1 MFRIANFTASP
12 IVPVALTL
20 GVLAI
25 TACGDQAAREAAAP
39 ANPLVGVWSMTAI
52 TADDGTMIE
61 PSQPGLFIFT
71 EDHYSAVYSIS
82 ADPRPL
88 AATTFAPTS
97 DEMVAQYQTIIV
109 NTGTYDVSGS
119 TITYRPMVA
128 KSAGFV
134 GGHSTMDYAID
145 GNTLTLNTTSVVSAD
160 GMSPPTQISG
170 EIIRLRRIE

>member
-1 MFRIANFTASP
+1 MFHIAKITASP

-20 GVLAI
+20 GVVAI
-25 TACGDQAAREAAAP
+25 TACGDQAAQEEEAAA
-39 ANPLVGVWSMTAI
+39 NPLLGAWSMTAI

-61 PSQPGLFIFT
+61 PSQSGLFIFT
-71 EDHYSAVYSIS
+71 EDHYSAVYSLG
-82 ADPRPL
+82 ADPRL
-88 AATTFAPTS
+88 LSATAFAPTS

-128 KSAGFV
+128 KSPEFV

-145 GNTLTLNTTSVVSAD
+145 GNTLTLNTTSVVSDD
-160 GMSPPTQISG
+160 GMSPPTALS
-170 EIIRLRRIE
+170 ETIRLRRIE

>member
-1 MFRIANFTASP
+1 MFRIAKITASP

-20 GVLAI
+20 GVVAI
-25 TACGDQAAREAAAP
+25 TACGDQAAQEEEAAA
-39 ANPLVGVWSMTAI
+39 NPLLGAWSMTAI

-61 PSQPGLFIFT
+61 PSQSGLFIFT
-71 EDHYSAVYSIS
+71 EDHYSAVYSLG

-88 AATTFAPTS
+88 SATVFTPTS
-97 DEMVAQYQTIIV
+97 DEMIAQYQTIIV

-128 KSAGFV
+128 KSPEFV

-160 GMSPPTQISG
+160 GMSPPTALS
-170 EIIRLRRIE
+170 ETIRLRRIE

>member
-1 MFRIANFTASP
+1 MFRIAKITASP

-20 GVLAI
+20 GVVAI
-25 TACGDQAAREAAAP
+25 TACGDQAAQEEAAA
-39 ANPLVGVWSMTAI
+39 NPLLGAWSMTAI
-52 TADDGTMIE
+52 TAYGTMIE
-61 PSQPGLFIFT
+61 PSQSGLFIFT
-71 EDHYSAVYSIS
+71 EDHYSAVYSLG

-88 AATTFAPTS
+88 SATAFAPTS
-97 DEMVAQYQTIIV
+97 DEMVAQYQTIIG

-128 KSAGFV
+128 KSPEFV

-160 GMSPPTQISG
+160 GMSPPTALS
-170 EIIRLRRIE
+170 ETIRLRRIE

>member
-1 MFRIANFTASP
+1 MFRIAKFTASP

-25 TACGDQAAREAAAP
+25 TACGDQAAQDAS
-39 ANPLVGVWSMTAI
+39 ANPLLGVWSMTAI

-61 PSQPGLFIFT
+61 PSQSGLFIFT
-71 EDHYSAVYSIS
+71 EDHYSAVYSLG

-88 AATTFAPTS
+88 AATAFAPTS
-97 DEMVAQYQTIIV
+97 DEMIAQYQTIIV

-128 KSAGFV
+128 KSPEFV
-134 GGHSTMDYAID
+134 GGHATADYAID

-160 GMSPPTQISG
+160 GMSPT
-170 EIIRLRRIE
+170 EVAAMTIRLRRIE

>member
-1 MFRIANFTASP
+1 MFRIAKITASP

-20 GVLAI
+20 GVVAI
-25 TACGDQAAREAAAP
+25 TACGDQAAQEEVS
-39 ANPLVGVWSMTAI
+39 ANPLLGVWSMTAI

-61 PSQPGLFIFT
+61 PSQSGLFIFT
-71 EDHYSAVYSIS
+71 EDHYSAVYSLG

-88 AATTFAPTS
+88 SATAFAPTS

-160 GMSPPTQISG
+160 GMSLEVSET
-170 EIIRLRRIE
+170 IRLRRIE

>member
-1 MFRIANFTASP
+1 MFRIAKFTALP
-12 IVPVALTL
+12 IVPVVLTL

-25 TACGDQAAREAAAP
+25 TACGDQAAQEEEP
-39 ANPLVGVWSMTAI
+39 ANPLLGVWSMTAI

-61 PSQPGLFIFT
+61 PSQSGLFIFT
-71 EDHYSAVYSIS
+71 EDHYSAVYSLG

-88 AATTFAPTS
+88 SATVFAPTS
-97 DEMVAQYQTIIV
+97 DEMIAQYQTIIV

-160 GMSPPTQISG
+160 GMSPPTEVSG
-170 EIIRLRRIE
+170 TIRLRRIE

>member
-1 MFRIANFTASP
+1 MFHIAKITASP

-20 GVLAI
+20 GVVAI
-25 TACGDQAAREAAAP
+25 AACGDQAAQEEAAA
-39 ANPLVGVWSMTAI
+39 NPLLGAWSMTAI

-61 PSQPGLFIFT
+61 PSQSGLFIFT
-71 EDHYSAVYSIS
+71 EDHYSAVYSLG

-88 AATTFAPTS
+88 SATAFDPTS

-109 NTGTYDVSGS
+109 NTGTYDVSES

-160 GMSPPTQISG
+160 GMSLPEVSET
-170 EIIRLRRIE
+170 IRLRRIE